1 MKVEIYGLEFETDE
15 IATPEQLRGQIGI
28 LSATAGCKL
37 RRLGIYHTPDF
48 DLLVNE
54 VIRGR
59 LNVGCIEEVYNTAD
73 IIANILEKGLSRKD
87 FVILRSL
94 YYNYEEILGL
104 SSPTFN
110 IDSFIEEEGFTNIEV
125 ESVYDITARTKKD
138 WYVDYQT
145 VKELRV

>member
-1 MKVEIYGLEFETDE
+1 MKVEIYGLEFETED
-15 IATPEQLRGQIGI
+15 IATPEQLRGQMGI

-37 RRLGIYHTPDF
+37 RRLGRFHTPEF

-59 LNVGCIEEVYNTAD
+59 LNVECIEEVYHTAD
-73 IIANILEKGLSRKD
+73 MIANILEKGLSRKD

-94 YYNYEEILGL
+94 YYSYEEILEL
-104 SSPTFN
+104 ASPTFN
-110 IDSFIEEEGFTNIEV
+110 IEDFIEEEGFTKIEV
-125 ESVYDITARTKKD
+125 ESVYGITVKTKKD
-138 WYVDYQT
+138 WYVDYSA